1 MFTRHSGRIAAAL
14 ATLFTWP
21 PPPPPA
27 PAGKSAAGQQVRF
40 PNGTWSAL
48 PQAGP
53 DGKVRQCVL
62 VALRQRTGS
71 NGPVDTRFSINI
83 SRGTGL
89 AIMIQDDGL
98 PSEQVLDDQAELAIG
113 DRVFPAV
120 YFPIG
125 NAQV

>member
-1 MFTRHSGRIAAAL
+1 MSVQMLAANIARMLLVIAVLSRIAMAN
-14 ATLFTWP
+14 P
-21 PPPPPA
+21 PKADTPPKPI
-27 PAGKSAAGQQVRF
+27 AGQQVRF

-48 PQAGP
+48 PQVGP

-62 VALRQRTGS
+62 VELRQRSGS

-98 PSEQVLDDQAELAIG
+98 PAEQ
-113 DRVFPAV
+113 
-120 YFPIG
+120 
-125 NAQV
+125 